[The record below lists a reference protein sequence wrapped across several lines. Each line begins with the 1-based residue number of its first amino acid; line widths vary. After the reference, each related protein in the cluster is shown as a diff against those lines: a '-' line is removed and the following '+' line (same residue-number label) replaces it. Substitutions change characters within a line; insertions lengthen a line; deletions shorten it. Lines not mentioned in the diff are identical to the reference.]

1 MDISIVAFEKFTDI
15 DVFLLW
21 DLLKRVNSPD
31 WNVRILGEQTH
42 HTSKSGLT
50 IPMHGKFCLKSYL
63 LAFQR

>member
-50 IPMHGKFCLKSYL
+50 IPMHIACWPRFEFCLKS
-63 LAFQR
+63 